1 VISYPHMEKKILVI
15 KRNGSIEPYDPEKIV
30 RVITAAGLR
39 PIDASE
45 LARTITD
52 WIEKQGVFEVTTI
65 QIRDQIFKELEK
77 VDRHASGLFAWY
89 QNLKDKQY
97 KQAQK

>member
-15 KRNGSIEPYDPEKIV
+15 KRNGSIEPYDSEKII
-30 RVITAAGLR
+30 RVTTAAGLR

-45 LARTITD
+45 LAQKVTN
-52 WIEKQGVFEVTTI
+52 WIEKEGIFEITSI

-77 VDRHASGLFAWY
+77 MDKHASGLYAWY
-89 QNLKDKQY
+89 QNLKDKKY
-97 KQAQK
+97 KLGQ